1 MSDLV
6 TQAAWTLVAAF
17 LLSFV
22 YEVYRATAKAG
33 TSRHDSMRAFATN
46 NLAFYAIAASV
57 IAVLFLGFE
66 WAPWVGLIFSGVAIA
81 ASILYYNPKILVERA
96 PGVIDWLED
105 IVFTGLLFV
114 TAALLIYQVL
124 GISLT
129 P

>member
-1 MSDLV
+1 VSDLV
-6 TQAAWTLVAAF
+6 TQAAWMLVAAF

-105 IVFTGLLFV
+105 ILFTGLLFV